1 MRSIQRDQSVSSG
14 IQRPVVREPLIGY
27 ALQIDGVPVLSDPTL
42 TPTLHQLILYKQQCV
57 GALSLVIKKSHFVVY
72 DAE

>member
-1 MRSIQRDQSVSSG
+1 MRALGTRGKRVHSIQRDQSVSSG

-42 TPTLHQLILYKQQCV
+42 TPALH
-57 GALSLVIKKSHFVVY
+57 
-72 DAE
+72 